1 MIFLIDNYDS
11 FVYNL
16 ARYFAEL
23 GCDTHV
29 ARNDEV
35 TVDDIATMN
44 PSALVL
50 SPGPCTPKEAG
61 ICCQAVTEYSGKLPI
76 LGVCLGH
83 QAIAEALGGDVI
95 QAPEPVHGKT
105 SKIQHSSD
113 GMFAEL
119 PNPLKATRYH
129 SLIVDAQTMPSCLL
143 PTAHTADG
151 LVMGIQHQT
160 HPTFGVQFHPESIL
174 TDSGHVLLANFL
186 RIAGIEVADIP
197 AGEFVEDSSGQ
208 TSVDLDQPLHW

>member
-1 MIFLIDNYDS
+1 MILLIDNYDS

-35 TVDDIATMN
+35 TIDDIASMK
-44 PSALVL
+44 PDALVL

-61 ICCQAVTEYSGKLPI
+61 ICCEAVKELSGKLPI

-83 QAIAEALGGDVI
+83 QAIADALGGEI
-95 QAPEPVHGKT
+95 IRAPIPVHGKT
-105 SKIQHSSD
+105 SAIQHSGEGVFKD
-113 GMFAEL
+113 L

-129 SLIVDAQTMPSCLL
+129 SLIVDAETLPSCLCR
-143 PTAHTADG
+143 TAYADD
-151 LVMGIQHQT
+151 LIMGIQHAA

-174 TDSGHVLLANFL
+174 TDSGHRLLANFL
-186 RIAGIEVADIP
+186 HIADVDVERIPTGEVIE
-197 AGEFVEDSSGQ
+197 ENTQQHEVE
-208 TSVDLDQPLHW
+208 LDQPLHW